1 MSEPSSP
8 YLDTS
13 LPSTSSAASPMSST
27 PATSPPPDE
36 VEEIKEEEIE
46 QESDAMAEESV
57 ARIQD
62 MPLDERYTRLENL
75 LEKSAIY
82 ATLLKQ
88 RIDLA
93 KTQASRDSASTSPAP
108 PSTKLNSKTL
118 RKGKVKGR
126 KRCLAVDSDSD
137 SDATSS
143 KRPRLSVEAQTEDG
157 AQGAG
162 DDDTHTKFTQPALVT
177 GAKLKDYQL
186 EGVAWM
192 AGLFDNGISGILADE
207 MGLGKTLQTI
217 AFSAYI
223 RDKINGPFLV
233 VCPLSVLHNWV
244 AEYQRFAPGIPV
256 CMYHGTPAERAE
268 LRRTALVP
276 PSNTD
281 APDFSVNSK
290 GKGRAK
296 GKGKA
301 SGAKSKAGANVKKR
315 SAKGK
320 AAVSTRSTRGRNA
333 VEVESEDE
341 KEVQE
346 TMQVDDDEKEKDKE
360 DGNGDKPAE
369 ENEEE
374 PPPPEKGEWGNFP
387 VVVTT
392 YELLIKDQKFLSQY
406 KWGFIVVDEGQR
418 LKNFDC
424 RLMKEIKKYESA
436 GRIVL
441 TGTPLQNN
449 LAELWS
455 LLNFIL
461 PTLFDNLDY
470 FQQWF
475 NLTNLQDHISAE
487 RAEGIIARLHA
498 TLKPFLLRRTKAD
511 VEVGLNLPP
520 KKEYVIYVGLSE
532 RQKELYDAIIN
543 GGLRRLLVQ
552 KKNGEK
558 MDVKGGKEGEG
569 RRLRSAKEK
578 EKERKQGKGKKREK
592 KGKATEKF
600 DVLDGDDDE
609 YFERLERGEFQSEVY
624 GRKEKSTEDM
634 GREWQLKSAL
644 RQVNNLRLQNIIMQ
658 LRKACSHPYLF
669 DWPLDPHTQAPIANQ
684 DLVNASSKMMLL
696 ERLLE
701 ELFRDGHKVLIFSQ
715 FTTMLDIIEAWASD
729 CKGWNLC
736 RIDGSTAPD
745 QRRDEMERFQSG
757 GDASDAPRLFLL
769 STRAGGLGINL
780 TAADTVIF
788 YDQDWNPQ
796 MDIQAQDRAHR
807 IGQTKPV
814 LIFRMVTQNT
824 IETKI
829 MQRASAKRQLEALVI
844 AKGKYKNPTGAAT
857 KSSTSLAELAVNMLE
872 IEGSHVNI
880 ANPSFAATVISDE
893 DLDMLLDR
901 SPEVFE
907 QRASGWNSKE
917 GKQQG
922 AKFAVYSGS
931 VEGGSEVLAGML
943 GERME

>member
-1 MSEPSSP
+1 M
-8 YLDTS
+8 
-13 LPSTSSAASPMSST
+13 
-27 PATSPPPDE
+27 
-36 VEEIKEEEIE
+36 
-46 QESDAMAEESV
+46 
-57 ARIQD
+57 
-62 MPLDERYTRLENL
+62 
-75 LEKSAIY
+75 
-82 ATLLKQ
+82 
-88 RIDLA
+88 DLA
-93 KTQASRDSASTSPAP
+93 KAHASHDSASASPAP
-108 PSTKLNSKTL
+108 PSTATKKTK
-118 RKGKVKGR
+118 RKKGKANTR
-126 KRCLAVDSDSD
+126 KRRLPVDSDSE
-137 SDATSS
+137 SEFTTS
-143 KRPRLSVEAQTEDG
+143 KRARLSEDRRKNEEEQAVVDDG
-157 AQGAG
+157 AL
-162 DDDTHTKFTQPALVT
+162 TKFTQPALVT

-223 RDKINGPFLV
+223 RDKISGPFLV

-244 AEYQRFAPGIPV
+244 SEYQRFAPGIPV
-256 CMYHGTPAERAE
+256 CMYHGTPAARAE
-268 LRRTALVP
+268 LRRTVLVP
-276 PSNTD
+276 PPDTE
-281 APDFSVNSK
+281 APDFSVNPK
-290 GKGRAK
+290 GKARAKGKAKASGAKASAKKNPAK
-296 GKGKA
+296 GKGKKAPA
-301 SGAKSKAGANVKKR
+301 SR
-315 SAKGK
+315 
-320 AAVSTRSTRGRNA
+320 RSTRGKKA
-333 VEVESEDE
+333 VRVESEDE
-341 KEVQE
+341 KEDEQAMEVEEEEEEVKENVQE
-346 TMQVDDDEKEKDKE
+346 QQPNEQGK
-360 DGNGDKPAE
+360 
-369 ENEEE
+369 EEE
-374 PPPPEKGEWGNFP
+374 KPHVSENSGWSDFP

-424 RLMKEIKKYESA
+424 RLMQEIKKYNSA

-461 PTLFDNLDY
+461 PDLFDNLDS

-475 NLTNLQDHISAE
+475 NLSNLQDHMSAE
-487 RAEGIIARLHA
+487 RAEAIIASLHA

-552 KKNGEK
+552 NKNKTGENKKESG
-558 MDVKGGKEGEG
+558 KGGKETEG
-569 RRLRSAKEK
+569 RKLRSAKEK
-578 EKERKQGKGKKREK
+578 EDGKGKKREK
-592 KGKATEKF
+592 KGKTTEKF
-600 DVLDGDDDE
+600 DILDGDDDE
-609 YFERLERGEFQSEVY
+609 YFERLERGEFDDERYRQ
-624 GRKEKSTEDM
+624 KEKSAEEM
-634 GREWQLKSAL
+634 GREWQLQSAL

-669 DWPLDPHTQAPIANQ
+669 DWPLDPRTQAPIANQ

-701 ELFRDGHKVLIFSQ
+701 ELFRGGHKVLIFSQ

-729 CKGWNLC
+729 CKGWELC
-736 RIDGSTAPD
+736 RIDGSTSPD
-745 QRRDEMERFQSG
+745 ERRDEMERFQSG
-757 GDASDAPRLFLL
+757 GDAPDAPRLFLL

-807 IGQTKPV
+807 IGQTRPV

-844 AKGKYKNPTGAAT
+844 AKGTFALPSTNPTGAAPT
-857 KSSTSLAELAVNMLE
+857 KSSTSLAELAANMLE
-872 IEGSHVNI
+872 IEGSRVDI
-880 ANPSFAATVISDE
+880 ASPATATSVISKQ

-907 QRASGWNSKE
+907 KRTSGWNSKE
-917 GKQQG
+917 GRQEG
-922 AKFAVYSGS
+922 AKFAVFSGS
-931 VEGGSEVLAGML
+931 AEGGSEALAGML
-943 GERME
+943 GEKME